1 MTETRRGDA
10 FWKVLSLVL
19 LFALV
24 ALVAIMMWQGRGS
37 RPAFYQSPGRTSAQ
51 LASLNK
57 SSGSKAI
64 DAATNPFWIAD
75 LAEGAL
81 PAVVN
86 IQSEASPEKQKAE
99 AAAHSGGGQQPPRNL
114 MEQWQQMLPGM
125 PEFDMP
131 DDQYHQFTQPNMDEP
146 MPLGEG
152 SGFVIREDG
161 YIVTNA
167 HVVDGGDTFT
177 VTFNDGSTATA
188 KLVGVDDFK
197 DIAVIKVDKAGLTP
211 ATLGDSDATRIGEP
225 VVAIGSPLGY
235 KATVTS
241 GILST
246 NQRKLADITNQDD
259 IRMPQNYL
267 QTDAAINRGNS
278 GGPLFNAHGE
288 VIGINQAITRWDP
301 NSVPELTSG
310 GMVPIEGVGFAI
322 PINEVKSSIEQ
333 IVQHGKIAYPGI
345 SAKVATLSDYLADYS
360 ARYGKEA
367 QLAVKKGVFVH
378 STVVDGP
385 ADKAGIKAGDVIL
398 TVDGKEVNSAN
409 DFVREVTNH
418 RVGDRV
424 TLRVARQGGEEQ
436 ENVSVVLEELDSAG
450 MRER

>member
-1 MTETRRGDA
+1 MTETRRADT

-19 LFALV
+19 LFALT
-24 ALVAIMMWQGRGS
+24 ALVALMMWQGRSS
-37 RPAFYQSPGRTSAQ
+37 RPAFYQSPKRGTAQ
-51 LASLNK
+51 LASMDR
-57 SSGSKAI
+57 SSGGKAI
-64 DAATNPFWIAD
+64 DASSNPFWIAD

-81 PAVVN
+81 PTVVN
-86 IQSEASPEKQKAE
+86 IQSEASPEKLKAE
-99 AAAHSGGGQQPPRNL
+99 HANSGEGGQQMPEGL
-114 MEQWQQMLPGM
+114 LEQWQQLMPGLPDFEM
-125 PEFDMP
+125 PN
-131 DDQYHQFTQPNMDEP
+131 DQHHQFMQPNLDEP
-146 MPLGEG
+146 MELGEG
-152 SGFVIREDG
+152 SGFIIREDG

-177 VTFNDGSTATA
+177 VTFNDGTTAPA
-188 KLVGVDDFK
+188 KLVGIDEFK
-197 DIAVIKVDKAGLTP
+197 DIAVIKVDKSGLTP
-211 ATLGDSDATRIGEP
+211 VQLGDSDATRIGEP

-246 NQRKLADITNQDD
+246 NQRKLTDITNQDD

-288 VIGINQAITRWDP
+288 VIGVNQAITRWDP
-301 NSVPELTSG
+301 NSMTALTSG

-322 PINEVKSSIEQ
+322 PINEVKSSIQQ
-333 IVQHGKIAYPGI
+333 IVEHGKIAYPGI
-345 SAKVATLSDYLADYS
+345 SAKVATLSDYIEDYK
-360 ARYGKEA
+360 ARYDKEP
-367 QLAVKKGVFVH
+367 QLKINKGVFIH
-378 STVVDGP
+378 STVVGGP
-385 ADKAGIKAGDVIL
+385 ADKAGIKAGDVIIS
-398 TVDGKEVNSAN
+398 VDGKEVNTAN

-424 TLRVARQGGEEQ
+424 TLKVARQGGEEQ
-436 ENVSVVLEELDSAG
+436 ENVSVVLEELDSSG